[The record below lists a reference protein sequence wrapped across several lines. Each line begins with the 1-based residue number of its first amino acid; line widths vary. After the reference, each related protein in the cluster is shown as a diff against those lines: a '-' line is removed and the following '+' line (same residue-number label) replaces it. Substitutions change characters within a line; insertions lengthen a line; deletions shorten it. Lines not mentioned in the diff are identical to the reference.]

1 MGGFEDD
8 IYRFEDED
16 GEIMFFRAVEIALF
30 EVPLA
35 AIEPWDPE
43 EEDETVISES

>member
-1 MGGFEDD
+1 MGGLDDD

-16 GEIMFFRAVEIALF
+16 GEIAFFRASLIALF
-30 EVPLA
+30 DVPLA

-43 EEDETVISES
+43 EEDETLISEC